1 MLPMRG
7 YPFGP
12 GGYGALLLLA
22 CHFQIR
28 ANDAAAQSDAASRVS
43 LLIMS
48 GGELGGFGRLGV
60 IGLIRPTPA
69 LYPVGEQSRRGMIPR
84 RVE

>member
-12 GGYGALLLLA
+12 GGYGGLLLLA
-22 CHFQIR
+22 CHFQTR
-28 ANDAAAQSDAASRVS
+28 ANDATVQNDAASRAS

-48 GGELGGFGRLGV
+48 GGELEEVRQTGSH
-60 IGLIRPTPA
+60 RPRPSDPSFI
-69 LYPVGEQSRRGMIPR
+69 PVGEQ
-84 RVE
+84 

>member
-12 GGYGALLLLA
+12 GGYDGLLFF

-28 ANDAAAQSDAASRVS
+28 ANDAAAQSDAASRAS
-43 LLIMS
+43 LLIISRGWGGSANGESSVSFVRPQLYTQLVS
-48 GGELGGFGRLGV
+48 GNAE
-60 IGLIRPTPA
+60 
-69 LYPVGEQSRRGMIPR
+69 E
-84 RVE
+84 

>member
-12 GGYGALLLLA
+12 GGYGGLLLA

-28 ANDAAAQSDAASRVS
+28 ANDATVQNDAASRAS

-48 GGELGGFGRLGV
+48 GGELRGV
-60 IGLIRPTPA
+60 RQIGSASVSSVRPQ
-69 LYPVGEQSRRGMIPR
+69 LYTHLVSSNAE
-84 RVE
+84 E

>member
-12 GGYGALLLLA
+12 GGYGVLLLLA

-28 ANDAAAQSDAASRVS
+28 ANDATVQNDAASRVS

-48 GGELGGFGRLGV
+48 GGELGGGSADWESSSHPSDPSF
-60 IGLIRPTPA
+60 
-69 LYPVGEQSRRGMIPR
+69 IPNW
-84 RVE
+84 